1 MEKKGFKSGFAAII
15 GRANVGKSTLLN
27 RLIGEKVSIVSPK
40 PQTTR
45 NKIAGILTTEDYQIV
60 FEDTPG
66 IHSAR
71 TALSRYMQKSWE
83 SAFGATDVVIAVLDG
98 KQGVTDR
105 DLRILERFS
114 DGKIPLIAAVNKT
127 DIGTKEQVVPA
138 LSVLNGL
145 PYLSEVLPI
154 SARTGE
160 NVDLLLE
167 KAVSFLK
174 EGQKYFDEDEYTD
187 QSVRFMAAEII
198 REKILLHFD
207 QEVPHGIGVVID
219 KFELDEARGLC
230 EIYATIVCEKASH
243 KPILL
248 GRQGSAIRRIGEAAR
263 KDLEQLVGTRVYLNT
278 WVKVKED
285 WRESDNVIRQLGYD
299 KTQL

>member
-71 TALSRYMQKSWE
+71 TALARYMQKSWE
-83 SAFGATDVVIAVLDG
+83 SAYGATDVIIAVLDG
-98 KQGVTDR
+98 KQGVTER
-105 DLRILERFS
+105 DLKILERFS

-145 PYLSEVLPI
+145 PYLREVLPI

-219 KFELDEARGLC
+219 KFEQDEVRGVC

-248 GRQGSAIRRIGEAAR
+248 GKQGSAIRKIGEAAR
-263 KDLEQLVGTRVYLNT
+263 RDLEQLVGTRVYLNT